1 MAYEFKL
8 EENRIERER
17 NNSMSLLRD
26 AMRIMKTKMGN
37 ALLETEE
44 ELKGDITKVYR
55 LDREALKKDR
65 ERAGR
70 I

>member
-8 EENRIERER
+8 EENIIEKER
-17 NNSMSLLRD
+17 NNSIALLRD
-26 AMRIMKTKMGN
+26 AMRIMKSKMGK

-55 LDREALKKDR
+55 LDREALKKER
-65 ERAGR
+65 ERARR

>member
-8 EENRIERER
+8 EENRIEKER
-17 NNSMSLLRD
+17 NNSMALLRD
-26 AMRIMKTKMGN
+26 AMRIMKSKMGK

-55 LDREALKKDR
+55 LDREALKKER
-65 ERAGR
+65 ERARR

>member
-8 EENRIERER
+8 EENIIERER
-17 NNSMSLLRD
+17 NNSMALLRD
-26 AMRIMKTKMGN
+26 AMRIMKSKMSN

-55 LDREALKKDR
+55 LDREALKKDM